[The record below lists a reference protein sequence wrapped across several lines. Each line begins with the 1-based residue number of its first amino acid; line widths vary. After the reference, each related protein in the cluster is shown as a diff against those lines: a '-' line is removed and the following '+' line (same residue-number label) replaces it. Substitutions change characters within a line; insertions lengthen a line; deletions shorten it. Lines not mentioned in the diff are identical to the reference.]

1 MIKHVLYRMY
11 LRITFTK
18 VYIRVIYERR
28 KSYNTRV
35 KNIIKYS
42 NINKGYI
49 NKSPKDESFVCERD
63 GVV

>member
-1 MIKHVLYRMY
+1 MIKYVYRMY
-11 LRITFTK
+11 NFYEGI
-18 VYIRVIYERR
+18 YIRVIYERR

-35 KNIIKYS
+35 KNIIIKYS

-49 NKSPKDESFVCERD
+49 NKSPKDESFVCVRD